1 MHEVSSLWIG
11 KKLSLI
17 NIISINSFLHNSY
30 KYNLYITRFSYMAL
44 W

>member
-11 KKLSLI
+11 KKLSPI

-30 KYNLYITRFSYMAL
+30 KYIFICV
-44 W
+44 